1 MTLSPSMVWKR
12 GLLLAAARAA
22 AVEAAADDLVAPEQ
36 RHLFRAA
43 WTLVRRR

>member
-1 MTLSPSMVWKR
+1 MVWKR

-22 AVEAAADDLVAPEQ
+22 DDLVAPEQ
-36 RHLFRAA
+36 RHLFFRAA